1 MARNANTLWRQ
12 IRKTAERLLQA
23 QEHLPGMKSVIAAA
37 AGAKAD
43 ILVAHADKI
52 NFGKHYLEVL

>member
-1 MARNANTLWRQ
+1 MAPS